1 MKMQSTGTTYETD
14 TLKLTMVQTEVS
26 GSSANIVE
34 GFSKRFNVLLDRAGI
49 PQQSRVSHGA
59 KRLGVVHNTFKSWC
73 VADRLPGSHSSLI
86 QVVEEL
92 LKDTPGRQNPKA
104 VVAWLLA
111 GDAVPNPFGD
121 DTDALAFVELYL
133 QIADIARREKI
144 PFETF
149 PREVRNRILKHVL
162 RHLRAEGSAKK
173 SDGLQ
178 LDDATVRMVITILDT
193 ASVPKEAG
201 RGR

>member
-1 MKMQSTGTTYETD
+1 MKSACTAYVTD
-14 TLKLTMVQTEVS
+14 KLKFPMVQTDVS
-26 GSSANIVE
+26 GSSANVVD
-34 GFSKRFNVLLDRAGI
+34 GFSRRFNALLDRAGI
-49 PQQSRVSHGA
+49 PQQNRVSHGA
-59 KRLGVVHNTFKSWC
+59 RRLGVVHNTFKSWC

-92 LKDTPGRQNPKA
+92 LKDTPGRHNPKA

-133 QIADIARREKI
+133 QIAEIARREKI
-144 PFETF
+144 PFEKF
-149 PREVRNRILKHVL
+149 PREVRNRILKHLV
-162 RHLRAEGSAKK
+162 RHLRAEGSANKVG
-173 SDGLQ
+173 DGWQ
-178 LDDATVRMVITILDT
+178 LDDATVRMVVTILDA
-193 ASVPKEAG
+193 ASVPREPV

>member
-1 MKMQSTGTTYETD
+1 
-14 TLKLTMVQTEVS
+14 MVQS
-26 GSSANIVE
+26 DLSASSANTVE
-34 GFSKRFNVLLDRAGI
+34 GFSKRFNALLDRAGI
-49 PQQSRVSHGA
+49 PEQNRVSHGA
-59 KRLGVVHNTFKSWC
+59 RRLGVVHNTFKSWC
-73 VADRLPGSHSSLI
+73 SQDKIPGSHSSLVEI
-86 QVVEEL
+86 VEEL
-92 LKDTPGRQNPKA
+92 LKETPGRHNPKS

-144 PFETF
+144 AFEKL

-162 RHLRAEGSAKK
+162 KHLRAGNSVNKTNEV
-173 SDGLQ
+173 LQ
-178 LDDATVRMVITILDT
+178 LDEAAVSMVIGMLDT
-193 ASVPKEAG
+193 ASMPREPV